1 MTRYRQ
7 VLAVPGMASL
17 LGVSLLARTAI
28 TADVMALTLYVVLGL
43 DMSYA
48 AAGGV
53 AATLTAG
60 LALGGPLVG
69 RVIDRRGLRAV
80 LLATVAVQVV
90 FWLSVPVLP
99 YGALL
104 GAAFAAG
111 LLMVPSQ
118 PVTRQAIAA
127 MTTAAQRRAAFA
139 LESVQGELSY
149 MVGPAV
155 VILGS
160 AKVSPGVMAW
170 GVGAAIVIGGLGIAA
185 LNPPLRAPDEA
196 DTGAAAERPPRRE
209 WLGPAMLAVLTMGFG
224 TTTLL
229 SGVDLAIVATLE
241 EADQVSWAAVV
252 VAVFGVAS
260 VAGGLMYG
268 ALPRPLP
275 TWLLLGSLGLVTI
288 PAGLAHDWPW
298 LCVAVVITGLL
309 TAPTLSA
316 VADAVSRL
324 APAGVRGEVTG
335 LQSSALSAGFA
346 LGSPLV
352 GVAIDVSAPA
362 GGFAAAGLAGLAAAL
377 TGYVL
382 SRRRQP
388 TRARSPLSGLDPA
401 KASGAEP
408 CGAVPRG
415 VAPGEG
421 VAPGGADARPGG
433 QGASPGARPHGSD
446 DEPRTAAGA

>member
-28 TADVMALTLYVVLGL
+28 TADVMALTMYVVLGL

-69 RVIDRRGLRAV
+69 RMIDRRGLRAV

-90 FWLSVPVLP
+90 FWLSVPALP

-104 GAAFAAG
+104 CAAFVAG

-155 VILGS
+155 VILCS
-160 AKVSPGVMAW
+160 AQMSPGVVAW
-170 GVGAAIVIGGLGIAA
+170 GVGTAIVIGGLGIAL
-185 LNPPLRAPDEA
+185 LNPPLRAPGEA
-196 DTGAAAERPPRRE
+196 DAGGATERPPRRE
-209 WLGPAMLAVLTMGFG
+209 WLGPPMIAVLTMGFG

-275 TWLLLGSLGLVTI
+275 TWLLLGSLGIVTI
-288 PAGLAHDWPW
+288 PAGLAPDWPW
-298 LCVAVVITGLL
+298 LCVAVVVTGLL

-335 LQSSALSAGFA
+335 LQSSALSGGFA

-352 GVAIDVSAPA
+352 GVAIDVSVPA

-377 TGYVL
+377 TGYLL
-382 SRRRQP
+382 SGRRRP
-388 TRARSPLSGLDPA
+388 ARGRSPLSGLDPA
-401 KASGAEP
+401 RTSGAEP
-408 CGAVPRG
+408 CGAAPRG
-415 VAPGEG
+415 AAPGKG
-421 VAPGGADARPGG
+421 LPGTEPSTSSASNAI
-433 QGASPGARPHGSD
+433 QG
-446 DEPRTAAGA
+446 